1 MRFIHTADWHLG
13 RLFHTVHL
21 TDDQQYVLGQFVDLV
36 ADVRPTAVLIA
47 GDIYDRGVPPTEAVE
62 LLNDVLERIVRGL
75 GVPVVLIAGNH
86 DSPSRLGFGSQF
98 LATEG
103 LHIAGRLP
111 GGGALAVPFADDDGV
126 LLVQAVPYADPIEVR
141 ATLGEPDIQPHEQA
155 MRALVAR
162 AHCATPANARSVLVG
177 HAFVAG
183 AQTSDSE
190 RPLSVGGA
198 GAVPAA
204 LFEGFDYVALGHL
217 HRPQRVGGDAVRYA
231 GSLLTY
237 SFDEVAQRKSVSI
250 VEIGAP
256 GSAVPQA
263 AGVAAAAGAA
273 AADALG
279 GDAADREASEGG
291 GGADSAAPPTAS
303 RSARVSVEQ
312 VELQP
317 RRRVRV
323 LEGTL
328 RELLDRAPADQARD
342 DYICA
347 RLTDPG
353 ALLNAMA
360 QLQQA
365 YPNCLHLEFPRVAL
379 PAGAG
384 DGLAALATRSETD
397 HFADFFALVTDEQL
411 SAAERDALGG
421 VVERLERQ
429 WRET

>member
-1 MRFIHTADWHLG
+1 M
-13 RLFHTVHL
+13 
-21 TDDQQYVLGQFVDLV
+21 
-36 ADVRPTAVLIA
+36 
-47 GDIYDRGVPPTEAVE
+47 
-62 LLNDVLERIVRGL
+62 
-75 GVPVVLIAGNH
+75 
-86 DSPSRLGFGSQF
+86 
-98 LATEG
+98 
-103 LHIAGRLP
+103 
-111 GGGALAVPFADDDGV
+111 
-126 LLVQAVPYADPIEVR
+126 
-141 ATLGEPDIQPHEQA
+141 
-155 MRALVAR
+155 
-162 AHCATPANARSVLVG
+162 G

-183 AQTSDSE
+183 AETSDSE
-190 RPLSVGGA
+190 RPLTVGGA

-204 LFEGFDYVALGHL
+204 LFDGFDYVALGHL
-217 HRPQRVGGDAVRYA
+217 HRPQRVGADAVRYA

-256 GSAVPQA
+256 GSGVPQA

-273 AADALG
+273 LAGAR
-279 GDAADREASEGG
+279 GDAADPKRKPQAA
-291 GGADSAAPPTAS
+291 GGAAFAAPPAAS
-303 RSARVSVEQ
+303 RSARVTVEQ

-342 DYICA
+342 DYVCA
-347 RLTDPG
+347 RLTDHG

-365 YPNCLHLEFPRVAL
+365 YPNCLHLEFPRVAP

-384 DGLAALATRSETD
+384 DGLAALATRSETE
-397 HFADFFALVTDEQL
+397 HFADFFALVTDDQL
-411 SAAERDALGG
+411 SSAERDALGA

>member
-1 MRFIHTADWHLG
+1 MRFVHTADWHLG

-21 TDDQQYVLGQFVDLV
+21 TDDQHYVLGQFVDLV

-47 GDIYDRGVPPTEAVE
+47 GDVYDRGVPPTEAVE

-75 GVPVVLIAGNH
+75 GVPVVLVAGNH

-111 GGGALAVPFADDDGV
+111 GGGALTVPFADDDGV
-126 LLVQAVPYADPIEVR
+126 LLVQAAPYADPIDVR
-141 ATLGEPDIQPHEQA
+141 ATLGEPDIQTHEQA
-155 MRALVAR
+155 MRAIVAR
-162 AHCATPANARSVLVG
+162 AHCATPANARSVFLG

-217 HRPQRVGGDAVRYA
+217 HRPQHVGADTVRYA

-237 SFDEVAQRKSVSI
+237 SFDEVTQRKSVSI

-256 GSAVPQA
+256 GSGVAQA
-263 AGVAAAAGAA
+263 AGVAAASTGALAGALAGDEAA
-273 AADALG
+273 AA
-279 GDAADREASEGG
+279 
-291 GGADSAAPPTAS
+291 GGAAPAAPPAAA
-303 RSARVSVEQ
+303 RGARVSVEQ

-317 RRRVRV
+317 RRHVRV

-379 PAGAG
+379 PAGA
-384 DGLAALATRSETD
+384 DHGLAALATRSETD

-411 SAAERDALGG
+411 SSAERDALGA
-421 VVERLERQ
+421 VVERLERR

>member
-21 TDDQQYVLGQFVDLV
+21 TDDQHYVLGQFVDLV

-47 GDIYDRGVPPTEAVE
+47 GDVYDRGVPPTEAVE

-111 GGGALAVPFADDDGV
+111 GSGALAVPFADDDGV
-126 LLVQAVPYADPIEVR
+126 LLVQAVPYADPIDVR
-141 ATLGEPDIQPHEQA
+141 ATLDEPAIQTHEQA

-162 AHCATPANARSVLVG
+162 AHCATPANARSVFVG

-217 HRPQRVGGDAVRYA
+217 HRPQRVGADTVRYA

-250 VEIGAP
+250 IEIGAP
-256 GSAVPQA
+256 GSAEA
-263 AGVAAAAGAA
+263 ERE
-273 AADALG
+273 AADGEALG
-279 GDAADREASEGG
+279 GAAI
-291 GGADSAAPPTAS
+291 AAPPSAS

-312 VELQP
+312 VELRP

-379 PAGAG
+379 PGGAG

-397 HFADFFALVTDEQL
+397 HFADFFALATDDQL
-411 SAAERDALGG
+411 SSAERDALGA